1 MKKSL
6 FVIINL
12 ILALIQITVTWK
24 LGIGWH
30 NLGLALSSVIVL
42 SVFDIKSAYI
52 SAFLSGFFLDCVQ
65 GRFLFV
71 YMISYF
77 VCVTFIY
84 FASKMMNKRSLM
96 AVLILTFVLSFAVEF
111 LQFLIFILPQGNS
124 SISFVLTKLIFPQ
137 VFYNLIC
144 SALIYYIYKKLW
156 KKLRI
161 ETERWYY

>member
-12 ILALIQITVTWK
+12 ILAVIQITVTWR

-30 NLGLALSSVIVL
+30 NLGLALSGVIVL

-52 SAFLSGFFLDCVQ
+52 SAFLNGFFLDCVQ
-65 GRFLFV
+65 GRFLFLYLMSFV
-71 YMISYF
+71 ACVLFIS
-77 VCVTFIY
+77 
-84 FASKMMNKRSLM
+84 FASKMMNKRSLT
-96 AVLILTFVLSFAVEF
+96 AVIILTFILSFTVEF
-111 LQFLIFILPQGNS
+111 LQYLIFILPQGNS

-144 SALIYYIYKKLW
+144 STCIYLIYKNLW
-156 KKLRI
+156 KKLKI
-161 ETERWYY
+161 ERERWYY